1 MDDIV
6 TYMDDLDRS
15 RTRRAGAN
23 AVHPELVDSEV
34 RRRALIGQLI
44 ELRRSNGLTQAAVA
58 DLMSVGQSVIAE
70 IESARTDVRLSTL
83 DRYARAV
90 SLGRL
95 ELELVGDALA
105 ARAAGG
111 VAETLAPYGTAV
123 DEGDFWATPTLDDL
137 VAEQR
142 TGSIEHPRA
151 LLLQAVSE
159 RDWDDFF
166 AAMGMVR

>member
-6 TYMDDLDRS
+6 THMDDIERS
-15 RTRRAGAN
+15 GTRRAGTN
-23 AVHPELVDSEV
+23 PVYPGLVNSEV
-34 RRRALIGQLI
+34 RRRALIGRLI

-105 ARAAGG
+105 TRSAGG
-111 VAETLAPYGTAV
+111 VAETRAPYGTAV
-123 DEGDFWATPTLDDL
+123 DEGDFWAAPTLDDL
-137 VAEQR
+137 VDEQG
-142 TGSIEHPRA
+142 TGPILDPGA
-151 LLLQAVSE
+151 LLLGAVSE

-166 AAMGMVR
+166 AAMGIVG